1 MKGVIF
7 DLDGVLVDSMTAHY
21 KAWKTTFEEISSLQ
35 VDERSIYLLE
45 GMRGIDLVEEIFK
58 KYNYTDLS
66 KTQVVIRRKDEL
78 FKSEMNIRPYDKVND
93 ILQELRCIKGIV
105 SGSGKQDVISIMNQ
119 CFQENIF
126 EIVLTGDDIIHGKP
140 DPEGFKLFL
149 QRANLNPSDALVVE
163 NSPLGVKASNNA
175 GIKPIVVLNNSPLSA
190 NDFVPMI
197 ANDRIYRET
206 KNIEGKLVKW
216 CDYDNGKL

>member
-21 KAWKTTFEEISSLQ
+21 KAWKTALEEITSLQ

-78 FKSEMNIRPYDKVND
+78 FRSVMNIRPYDKVNE

-105 SGSGKQDVISIMNQ
+105 SGSAKQDVISIMNQ
-119 CFQENIF
+119 CFQKNIF
-126 EIVLTGDDIIHGKP
+126 EIVLTGDDIMRGKP
-140 DPEGFKLFL
+140 DPESFKLFL

-163 NSPLGVKASNNA
+163 NSPLGVEASNNA

-190 NDFVPMI
+190 NDFVHLIPHDCI
-197 ANDRIYRET
+197 NQET
-206 KNIEGKLVKW
+206 KNIEDKLVMW
-216 CDYDNGKL
+216 CYDDK

>member
-21 KAWKTTFEEISSLQ
+21 KAWKTAFEEITSLQ

-45 GMRGIDLVEEIFK
+45 GMRGIDLVGEIFT

-78 FKSEMNIRPYDKVND
+78 FRSVTNIRPYDKVND

-119 CFQENIF
+119 CFQKNVF
-126 EIVLTGDDIIHGKP
+126 EIILTGDDIVHGKP

-163 NSPLGVKASNNA
+163 NSPLGVKASKNA
-175 GIKPIVVLNNSPLSA
+175 EIKPIVVLNNSPLSA
-190 NDFVPMI
+190 NDFAHLI
-197 ANDRIYRET
+197 AHDNIYRET
-206 KNIEGKLVKW
+206 KNIEDKLVKW
-216 CDYDNGKL
+216 CENDR

>member
-21 KAWKTTFEEISSLQ
+21 KAWKTAFEEITSLQ

-45 GMRGIDLVEEIFK
+45 GMRGIDLVKEIFK
-58 KYNYTDLS
+58 KHNYTDLS

-78 FKSEMNIRPYDKVND
+78 FRSVMNIRPYDKVND
-93 ILQELRCIKGIV
+93 ILQELHCIKGIV
-105 SGSGKQDVISIMNQ
+105 SGSAKRDVILIMNQ
-119 CFQENIF
+119 CFQKNIF

-149 QRANLNPSDALVVE
+149 QRANLNPSDALIVE
-163 NSPLGVKASNNA
+163 NSPLGVEASNNA
-175 GIKPIVVLNNSPLSA
+175 GIKPFVVLNNSPLSA
-190 NDFVPMI
+190 NDFVGLI
-197 ANDRIYRET
+197 AHNSIYQET
-206 KNIEGKLVKW
+206 KNIEDKLVMW
-216 CDYDNGKL
+216 CDEYK

>member
-21 KAWKTTFEEISSLQ
+21 KAWKTALEEITSLQ

-58 KYNYTDLS
+58 KYNYADLS

-78 FKSEMNIRPYDKVND
+78 FRSVSNIRTYDKVNG

-105 SGSGKQDVISIMNQ
+105 SGSAKQDVISIMNQ
-119 CFQENIF
+119 CFQKNIF
-126 EIVLTGDDIIHGKP
+126 EIVLTGDDIMHGKP

-163 NSPLGVKASNNA
+163 NSPLGVEASKNA

-190 NDFVPMI
+190 NDFVHLI
-197 ANDRIYRET
+197 SHDSIYRET
-206 KNIEGKLVKW
+206 KNIEDKLVKW
-216 CDYDNGKL
+216 CDDDK

>member
-21 KAWKTTFEEISSLQ
+21 NAWKIALEEITSLQ

-78 FKSEMNIRPYDKVND
+78 FRSVTNIRPYDKIND
-93 ILQELRCIKGIV
+93 ILQELHCIKGIV
-105 SGSGKQDVISIMNQ
+105 SGSAKQDVILIMNQ
-119 CFQENIF
+119 CFQKNIF
-126 EIVLTGDDIIHGKP
+126 EIVLTGDDILHGKP
-140 DPEGFKLFL
+140 DPESFKLFL

-163 NSPLGVKASNNA
+163 NSPLGVEASNNA

-190 NDFVPMI
+190 NDFVHLI
-197 ANDRIYRET
+197 SQDSIYRET
-206 KNIEGKLVKW
+206 KNIEDKLVMW
-216 CDYDNGKL
+216 CDDDK

>member
-7 DLDGVLVDSMTAHY
+7 DLDGVLVDSMNAHY
-21 KAWKTTFEEISSLQ
+21 KAWKTAFEEITSLQ

-45 GMRGIDLVEEIFK
+45 GMGGIDLVEEIFK
-58 KYNYTDLS
+58 KYNYADLS

-78 FKSEMNIRPYDKVND
+78 FRSVSNIRPYDKVNG

-105 SGSGKQDVISIMNQ
+105 SGSAKQDVISIMNQ
-119 CFQENIF
+119 CFQKN
-126 EIVLTGDDIIHGKP
+126 KP

-190 NDFVPMI
+190 NDFVHLI
-197 ANDRIYRET
+197 AHDNIYLET
-206 KNIEGKLVKW
+206 KNIEDKLVKW
-216 CDYDNGKL
+216 CDDDK

>member
-1 MKGVIF
+1 MKGIIF

-21 KAWKTTFEEISSLQ
+21 KAWKTALEEIASLQ

-78 FKSEMNIRPYDKVND
+78 FRSVMNIRPYDKVNE
-93 ILQELRCIKGIV
+93 ILQELCCIKGIV
-105 SGSGKQDVISIMNQ
+105 SGSAKQDVISIMNQ
-119 CFQENIF
+119 CFQRNIF
-126 EIVLTGDDIIHGKP
+126 EIVLTGDDIMHGKP
-140 DPEGFKLFL
+140 DPESFKLFL
-149 QRANLNPSDALVVE
+149 QRANLNPSEALVVE
-163 NSPLGVKASNNA
+163 NSPLGVEASNNA

-190 NDFVPMI
+190 NDFVHLI
-197 ANDRIYRET
+197 THDSINRET
-206 KNIEGKLVKW
+206 KNIEDKLVMW
-216 CDYDNGKL
+216 CDDDK

>member
-21 KAWKTTFEEISSLQ
+21 KAWKTAFEEITSLQ

-45 GMRGIDLVEEIFK
+45 GMRGIDLVKEIFK

-78 FKSEMNIRPYDKVND
+78 FRSVSNIRPYDKVNG

-105 SGSGKQDVISIMNQ
+105 SGSAKQDVISIMNQ
-119 CFQENIF
+119 CFQKNIF
-126 EIVLTGDDIIHGKP
+126 EIVLTGDDIVHGKP
-140 DPEGFKLFL
+140 DSEGFKLFL
-149 QRANLNPSDALVVE
+149 QRANLNPSEALVVE
-163 NSPLGVKASNNA
+163 NSPLGVKASKNA

-190 NDFVPMI
+190 HDFVHLI
-197 ANDRIYRET
+197 AHDSIYRET
-206 KNIEGKLVKW
+206 KNIEDKLVMCSDDDK
-216 CDYDNGKL
+216 

>member
-21 KAWKTTFEEISSLQ
+21 KAWKTAFEEIISLQ

-78 FKSEMNIRPYDKVND
+78 FKSLTNIRPYDKVND

-105 SGSGKQDVISIMNQ
+105 SGSAKQDVISIMNQ
-119 CFQENIF
+119 CFQKNIF
-126 EIVLTGDDIIHGKP
+126 EIVLTGDDIMHGKP

-149 QRANLNPSDALVVE
+149 QRANLNPSNALVVE
-163 NSPLGVKASNNA
+163 NSPLGVEASNNA

-190 NDFVPMI
+190 NDFVHLI
-197 ANDRIYRET
+197 SQDSIYQET
-206 KNIEGKLVKW
+206 KNIEDKLVKW
-216 CDYDNGKL
+216 CDDDK